1 MATDNKA
8 AVAAGVL
15 GGVVA
20 GAGLAMMCGDGARIV
35 PAAPDTPV
43 APAVP
48 LKGMAGKVALVTGA
62 AGAIGAAVSRTLH
75 SAGVDVALL
84 DITDEG
90 LAKMTAELSS
100 CPGGRV
106 LPLKVDISDH
116 AAIEDAVAKVNE
128 QLGAPSILV
137 NVAGILSNNKLAETS
152 VAEWD
157 RVMNINVTAA
167 FLLCKACCPA
177 MAAQGWGRVVNISSW
192 AWKSGGLTAVRARL
206 RPSLLSLPKSP
217 LSTCPWPLAPPPR
230 DAPDVFTGTCAGHGI
245 LGEQGCHDFIDVFRR
260 ATVL

>member
-1 MATDNKA
+1 MATDSKA
-8 AVAAGVL
+8 AVAAGVI

-20 GAGLAMMCGDGARIV
+20 GAGLAMMCGDGARIAS
-35 PAAPDTPV
+35 AAPV
-43 APAVP
+43 
-48 LKGMAGKVALVTGA
+48 KGVEGKVALVTGA
-62 AGAIGAAVSRTLH
+62 AGAIGAAVARALH
-75 SAGVDVALL
+75 SAGVDVAML

-90 LAKMTAELSS
+90 LAKLAAELSA

-116 AAIEDAVAKVNE
+116 AAIEDAVAKINKE
-128 QLGAPSILV
+128 LGAPSILV

-152 VAEWD
+152 VSEWD

-206 RPSLLSLPKSP
+206 RPSLPVP
-217 LSTCPWPLAPPPR
+217 RSTCS
-230 DAPDVFTGTCAGHGI
+230 
-245 LGEQGCHDFIDVFRR
+245 
-260 ATVL
+260 